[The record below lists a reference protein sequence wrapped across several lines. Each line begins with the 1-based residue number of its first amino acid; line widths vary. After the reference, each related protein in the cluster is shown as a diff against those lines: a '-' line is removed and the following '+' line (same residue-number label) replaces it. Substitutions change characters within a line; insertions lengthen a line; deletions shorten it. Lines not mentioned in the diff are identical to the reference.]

1 MIWFPFVVCDLSR
14 SLKPHILILFF
25 SSFLETDVWH
35 LLELDEVLF

>member
-1 MIWFPFVVCDLSR
+1 MIWFQFVVCDRSW

-35 LLELDEVLF
+35 LFELDKMLF